1 MNIHQYAQHIRE
13 SQYKVP
19 TLYELACKAVPT
31 SHETRVDWRGD
42 PIPWPMKDVVLVL
55 ERRLIQDW
63 DSRFLPLPPRYGPF
77 EWRVV
82 YSQRPEPDYRAYH
95 PFDNPNRAFIRYV
108 ADHHGTDVNGGQS
121 FPIEE
126 VIQIIEAFNEL
137 ATPGLAMESQWIH
150 QGDMAQK
157 PRLMRFF
164 PPEWLEERPDCP
176 ATDAYIRTRLG
187 RMHLQEAADQNNR
200 ARMAT
205 RAIQQPQEQKEGE

>member
-1 MNIHQYAQHIRE
+1 MN
-13 SQYKVP
+13 
-19 TLYELACKAVPT
+19 
-31 SHETRVDWRGD
+31 
-42 PIPWPMKDVVLVL
+42 DVVLVL

-63 DSRFLPLPPRYGPF
+63 DSRFLSLPPRYAPF

-82 YSQRPEPDYRAYH
+82 YARRPAPDYKAFH

-126 VIQIIEAFNEL
+126 VIQIIEAFEEL
-137 ATPGLAMESQWIH
+137 ATPGFAMESQWIH

-157 PRLMRFF
+157 LRLMQFF
-164 PPEWLEERPDCP
+164 PPEWLVEMPTGLADN
-176 ATDAYIRTRLG
+176 YIRNRLG
-187 RMHLQEAADQNNR
+187 KMHLQEAADQINR